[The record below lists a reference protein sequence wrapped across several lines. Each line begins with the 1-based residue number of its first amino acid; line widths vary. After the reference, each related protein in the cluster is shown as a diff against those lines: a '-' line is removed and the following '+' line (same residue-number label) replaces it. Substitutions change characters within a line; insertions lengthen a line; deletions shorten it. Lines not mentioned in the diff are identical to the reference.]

1 MYTIELWNEFETWV
15 SVRTVGAYGAN
26 SYSVLVPTLQNNDT
40 TYFRLIA
47 NMDEGNFL
55 TSEEVAGVAIDNI
68 LPGTPENIFV
78 SHEEDYINLTWDYA
92 PDIDFSYLQAS
103 EIWDSPIYTI
113 ENSAAFMIAD
123 DPHPYNEFFIN
134 SVDINDNLSENSEYI
149 SAHSLK
155 EGYNLVSFSVLP
167 SQPYSALGFVI
178 PGTGSESP
186 IIGIIGEGVAASY
199 IYTDSFGNNNYGWF
213 GSLIYLSPNAGY
225 WILCTSDNV
234 VVVQGSKEKDSNF
247 TLHSGSNLISYKC
260 STPGVLN
267 ELLIQNEN
275 ECGIEGILG
284 QGVAT
289 YYLNGDW
296 IGSLNEL
303 LPGSGYWFNV
313 DNVDNDGNECGTMTL
328 NYDCPEES
336 PELIRVAVNNTDTPQ
351 FTQSTQ
357 QAFYF
362 IEKIENA
369 EEGDIVEAYNGS
381 TLVGSRIWNG
391 AFTDI
396 PVMGEDHSDF
406 TSGFS
411 KMGSIPTFK
420 LVKENGEVF
429 EIAGDIP
436 SWESN
441 GLFIVE
447 SMSIREIAPEKYSLA
462 SVYPN
467 PFNPSTTVSFT
478 IPELSVV
485 TINVFDITGRK
496 ITELM
501 NGSMAAGYHNLTWN
515 AGNQSSGIYFVKMI
529 ARSSIGEVNGEFI
542 QTQKL
547 ILAK

>member
-1 MYTIELWNEFETWV
+1 M
-15 SVRTVGAYGAN
+15 
-26 SYSVLVPTLQNNDT
+26 
-40 TYFRLIA
+40 
-47 NMDEGNFL
+47 
-55 TSEEVAGVAIDNI
+55 AG
-68 LPGTPENIFV
+68 L
-78 SHEEDYINLTWDYA
+78 
-92 PDIDFSYLQAS
+92 
-103 EIWDSPIYTI
+103 
-113 ENSAAFMIAD
+113 
-123 DPHPYNEFFIN
+123 
-134 SVDINDNLSENSEYI
+134 
-149 SAHSLK
+149 
-155 EGYNLVSFSVLP
+155 
-167 SQPYSALGFVI
+167 
-178 PGTGSESP
+178 
-186 IIGIIGEGVAASY
+186 
-199 IYTDSFGNNNYGWF
+199 
-213 GSLIYLSPNAGY
+213 
-225 WILCTSDNV
+225 
-234 VVVQGSKEKDSNF
+234 
-247 TLHSGSNLISYKC
+247 
-260 STPGVLN
+260 
-267 ELLIQNEN
+267 
-275 ECGIEGILG
+275 
-284 QGVAT
+284 
-289 YYLNGDW
+289 
-296 IGSLNEL
+296 
-303 LPGSGYWFNV
+303 FNV
-313 DNVDNDGNECGTMTL
+313 DNVDNDGNECGNMTL

-447 SMSIREIAPEKYSLA
+447 SMSIREITPEKYSLT

-501 NGSMAAGYHNLTWN
+501 SGSMAAGYHNLTWN